1 MNFRERTEVVQFSR
15 YIISIQISVNGHR
28 LYPSPLSHH
37 FLLKQYIERYLPSS
51 SFILIALFQFNS
63 PSISRFL
70 DLIRFP
76 FRMINRLI
84 YHSPCVSEK
93 RRIFARIVPC
103 INKITFNSLLANQ
116 RMESLIHRLNNRL
129 QKKSVEIFN
138 YIFLLFF
145 FLRLINDHRENRK
158 EIRITIERMNERD
171 VDSMAFL

>member
-1 MNFRERTEVVQFSR
+1 MDID
-15 YIISIQISVNGHR
+15 YI
-28 LYPSPLSHH
+28 PPLSLII
-37 FLLKQYIERYLPSS
+37 FSWNNISNVIFPQVVSFSS
-51 SFILIALFQFNS
+51 LCFNS
-63 PSISRFL
+63 ILLRSL

-158 EIRITIERMNERD
+158 EIRIAIERMNERD

>member
-1 MNFRERTEVVQFSR
+1 MDID
-15 YIISIQISVNGHR
+15 YI
-28 LYPSPLSHH
+28 PPLSLII
-37 FLLKQYIERYLPSS
+37 FSWNNISNVIFPQVVSFSS
-51 SFILIALFQFNS
+51 LCFNS
-63 PSISRFL
+63 ILLRSL

>member
-1 MNFRERTEVVQFSR
+1 MDID
-15 YIISIQISVNGHR
+15 YI
-28 LYPSPLSHH
+28 PPLSLII
-37 FLLKQYIERYLPSS
+37 FSWNNISNVTSPQVVSFSS
-51 SFILIALFQFNS
+51 LCFNS
-63 PSISRFL
+63 ILLRSL

-103 INKITFNSLLANQ
+103 INKIIFNSSSLFANQ